1 MDELRPITLLDCDY
15 KILSKWF
22 VLRMK
27 PVLPLVIKSGQLCT
41 VDKKNILFGVG
52 NILSSILD
60 VKLRKALACLIS
72 LDFFKAY
79 DRVLLDFV
87 IRVMKKMNFGDQF
100 TAWIS
105 MLHEGART
113 RFILSGL
120 TRAIGVLFSIR
131 QGDPLAMLLY
141 IIYVEPLLLVLER
154 KMSGLRVATFDQKLA
169 AYCDD
174 INLTTD
180 KLEDFEVV
188 SEVVKKFE
196 VVSGAILSR
205 NNKCKVVGFGDWAGK
220 EDWPISWMKPVKSM
234 KIFGIF
240 ISDSYEEMLKV
251 NWDFRYKK
259 FSDAIFSWSPR
270 ILDTLQQRVEVVRIF
285 ALSRVYY
292 VAAILPVRHSMVKK
306 FESLMGKFIWKSSGK
321 ILWIA
326 LDEIKNKKLAGGL
339 QLPCLGSM
347 ADALLFS
354 QCVRLIRSE
363 DSKSIQ
369 HLDYWIGGFLVDLG
383 PGLGQG
389 VQPVHT
395 HEYYEH
401 IAELFADMLVNET
414 LSVVTVKTITNKVVY
429 AEMTSTF
436 PPPKVVRESVRDY
449 SKVWSRLHSPVVEAR
464 ARDTMYLL
472 LHNKLPVVE
481 RLFRIRL
488 RPDPYCRSCIGA
500 EIADVEHFF
509 CLCLKTGG
517 VWSWIKAQIVK
528 YTGQQLQVSDWEL
541 LNFFFPTSN
550 FDQEVVWLIS
560 TYVLFVWEN
569 VFMRDVDVK
578 QAQFFGFLTYKY
590 REHQLV
596 SKNQLRID
604 ADFT

>member
-1 MDELRPITLLDCDY
+1 
-15 KILSKWF
+15 
-22 VLRMK
+22 
-27 PVLPLVIKSGQLCT
+27 
-41 VDKKNILFGVG
+41 
-52 NILSSILD
+52 
-60 VKLRKALACLIS
+60 
-72 LDFFKAY
+72 
-79 DRVLLDFV
+79 
-87 IRVMKKMNFGDQF
+87 
-100 TAWIS
+100 
-105 MLHEGART
+105 MLHEGAKT

-120 TRAIGVLFSIR
+120 TRAIEVLFSIR

-205 NNKCKVVGFGDWAGK
+205 NKKCKVVGFGDWAGK

-292 VAAILPVRHSMVKK
+292 VAAILPVRPTLVKK
-306 FESLMGKFIWKSSGK
+306 FESLMRKFLWNSSGK
-321 ILWIA
+321 ILRIA

-339 QLPCLGSM
+339 QLSCLGSM

-363 DSKSIQ
+363 DEKYIQ
-369 HLDYWIGGFLVDLG
+369 HIDFWLG
-383 PGLGQG
+383 ALLADVVPELGLGEQA
-389 VQPVHT
+389 VDTP
-395 HEYYEH
+395 EY
-401 IAELFADMLVNET
+401 FAHLGDGLAALMVSEKLSSST
-414 LSVVTVKTITNKVVY
+414 LSTQTNKMIY
-429 AEMTSTF
+429 CDLSSF
-436 PPPKVVRESVRDY
+436 PIPKIVREA
-449 SKVWSRLHSPVVEAR
+449 VV
-464 ARDTMYLL
+464 D
-472 LHNKLPVVE
+472 
-481 RLFRIRL
+481 
-488 RPDPYCRSCIGA
+488 
-500 EIADVEHFF
+500 
-509 CLCLKTGG
+509 
-517 VWSWIKAQIVK
+517 
-528 YTGQQLQVSDWEL
+528 
-541 LNFFFPTSN
+541 
-550 FDQEVVWLIS
+550 
-560 TYVLFVWEN
+560 
-569 VFMRDVDVK
+569 
-578 QAQFFGFLTYKY
+578 
-590 REHQLV
+590 
-596 SKNQLRID
+596 
-604 ADFT
+604 